1 MAIGLVAGGGGVRRG
16 EEGVL
21 RGEGGAADILR
32 WFRILLMSAEL
43 EVDTVIVPPPA
54 VPQTL

>member
-1 MAIGLVAGGGGVRRG
+1 MAGGGGVRRG

>member
-1 MAIGLVAGGGGVRRG
+1 VW
-16 EEGVL
+16 

-43 EVDTVIVPPPA
+43 GVETDIVPLPA
-54 VPQTL
+54 VPQTLYNIIYKR